1 MGLDRNGTKL
11 LLYAKS
17 LGVDFGKTIML
28 GRQGL
33 HIDKKNLQNNLSQFG
48 ITNVNAEDIL
58 KEEGRYAE
66 PFLRILGAKKIDS
79 IDASD
84 YESANII
91 HDMNFPITDEH
102 KATYDVVI
110 DGGSLEHIFNFPVAI
125 KNCMEMIKPGGYF
138 LGITPANNFFGHGFY
153 QFSPDLYFKVFSPEN
168 GFKIEKIIFFTD
180 RKNPKWYE
188 VKDPDEVRT
197 RVTICNDHPSYLF
210 VIGKRISKMPIFEA
224 VPQQGFYQNLLW
236 KDKDKKNEVKPAQA
250 KISII
255 TKISNLIANKLEGL
269 IIRLSVSFKET
280 GYSNKKF
287 FKRIKNN

>member
-33 HIDKKNLQNNLSQFG
+33 HVDKKHLQNNLSQFG
-48 ITNVNAEDIL
+48 ITNVSAEDIL

-66 PFLRILGAKKIDS
+66 PFLRLLGAKEIYS

-84 YESANII
+84 YESATVI
-91 HDMNFPITDEH
+91 HDMNLPIAD
-102 KATYDVVI
+102 KYKKNYGVVI

-125 KNCMEMIKPGGYF
+125 KNCMEMVKIGGYF

-168 GFKIEKIIFFTD
+168 GFKMEKLIFFID
-180 RKNPKWYE
+180 KKNPKWYE
-188 VKDPDEVRT
+188 VKDPDEVKT
-197 RVTICNDHPSYLF
+197 RVTLCNNYPSYLF
-210 VIGKRISKMPIFEA
+210 VIGKRISDTPIFETT
-224 VPQQGFYQNLLW
+224 PQQGFYQKLLW
-236 KDKDKKNEVKPAQA
+236 KDEGRKSEVKPTSS
-250 KISII
+250 KTSII
-255 TKISNLIANKLEGL
+255 TKVLNLIADKLEL
-269 IIRLSVSFKET
+269 FFIRLSVAFKET
-280 GYSNKKF
+280 GYSDKNF
-287 FKRIKNN
+287 FKRIKNS